1 MFDLIR
7 SNLFLMKKSRSTYI
21 MTIIAIA
28 TTAITILSNALLI
41 ALLHE
46 PAEDN
51 DDENGVSVTMTAD
64 YEDATSDDPTMTG
77 TVGTLM
83 NAANKNSYSAA
94 DILTMMTSGMNLLL
108 PLSIYLV
115 IFANSDSKNG
125 YIKNL
130 GGCVARRK
138 IVLAKL
144 ICSAVYTIFAMLI
157 SWGVSMA
164 IAKAVIESKCK
175 VDVVFGSGEDFA
187 KALGIQLLSHITIAA
202 VIIMVIMITRSTA
215 VSIAFGV
222 ALSSGIPTLLY
233 QVADMVLH
241 KYVDISDD
249 FSIADYV
256 PSNAITGFSP
266 AQDSDTT
273 TRMIV
278 VCVIYL
284 VIATVI
290 GIALAGGTYCFD
302 SMDNTGV
309 STSFPITMEDFYAVA
324 SQADVLI
331 YNATIGTPLT
341 RMSELL
347 AKDSLFAD
355 FKAVQ
360 TGDVYC
366 TGKGTAQSPGSCR

>member
-46 PAEDN
+46 PADDN
-51 DDENGVSVTMTAD
+51 DDENGVSVTMTAEYDEDED
-64 YEDATSDDPTMTG
+64 YGDEEDADMTG
-77 TVGTLM
+77 AVGTLM

-108 PLSIYLV
+108 PLSIYIV

-273 TRMIV
+273 ARMIV

-290 GIALAGGTYCFD
+290 GIAA
-302 SMDNTGV
+302 MKK
-309 STSFPITMEDFYAVA
+309 
-324 SQADVLI
+324 
-331 YNATIGTPLT
+331 
-341 RMSELL
+341 
-347 AKDSLFAD
+347 KDI
-355 FKAVQ
+355 
-360 TGDVYC
+360 
-366 TGKGTAQSPGSCR
+366 R

>member
-21 MTIIAIA
+21 MMLIAIA

-51 DDENGVSVTMTAD
+51 DEENGVSVTMTAD
-64 YEDATSDDPTMTG
+64 FEDATSDEPTMTG

-108 PLSIYLV
+108 PLSIYIV

-256 PSNAITGFSP
+256 PSNAITGFIP

-273 TRMIV
+273 ARMIV

-290 GIALAGGTYCFD
+290 GIAA
-302 SMDNTGV
+302 MKK
-309 STSFPITMEDFYAVA
+309 
-324 SQADVLI
+324 
-331 YNATIGTPLT
+331 
-341 RMSELL
+341 
-347 AKDSLFAD
+347 KDI
-355 FKAVQ
+355 
-360 TGDVYC
+360 
-366 TGKGTAQSPGSCR
+366 R

>member
-144 ICSAVYTIFAMLI
+144 ICSAVYTIFAML
-157 SWGVSMA
+157 M
-164 IAKAVIESKCK
+164 
-175 VDVVFGSGEDFA
+175 FG
-187 KALGIQLLSHITIAA
+187 
-202 VIIMVIMITRSTA
+202 
-215 VSIAFGV
+215 AF
-222 ALSSGIPTLLY
+222 
-233 QVADMVLH
+233 
-241 KYVDISDD
+241 
-249 FSIADYV
+249 
-256 PSNAITGFSP
+256 
-266 AQDSDTT
+266 
-273 TRMIV
+273 RW
-278 VCVIYL
+278 
-284 VIATVI
+284 
-290 GIALAGGTYCFD
+290 
-302 SMDNTGV
+302 
-309 STSFPITMEDFYAVA
+309 
-324 SQADVLI
+324 
-331 YNATIGTPLT
+331 
-341 RMSELL
+341 R
-347 AKDSLFAD
+347 
-355 FKAVQ
+355 
-360 TGDVYC
+360 
-366 TGKGTAQSPGSCR
+366 

>member
-21 MTIIAIA
+21 MMLIAIA

-249 FSIADYV
+249 FSIADDV

-290 GIALAGGTYCFD
+290 GIAA
-302 SMDNTGV
+302 MKK
-309 STSFPITMEDFYAVA
+309 
-324 SQADVLI
+324 
-331 YNATIGTPLT
+331 
-341 RMSELL
+341 
-347 AKDSLFAD
+347 KDI
-355 FKAVQ
+355 
-360 TGDVYC
+360 
-366 TGKGTAQSPGSCR
+366 R

>member
-21 MTIIAIA
+21 MMLIAIA

-51 DDENGVSVTMTAD
+51 DEENGVSVTMTAD
-64 YEDATSDDPTMTG
+64 FEDATSDEPTMTG

-108 PLSIYLV
+108 PLSIYIV

-157 SWGVSMA
+157 SWSVSMA

-273 TRMIV
+273 ARMIV

-290 GIALAGGTYCFD
+290 GIAA
-302 SMDNTGV
+302 MKK
-309 STSFPITMEDFYAVA
+309 
-324 SQADVLI
+324 
-331 YNATIGTPLT
+331 
-341 RMSELL
+341 
-347 AKDSLFAD
+347 KDI
-355 FKAVQ
+355 
-360 TGDVYC
+360 
-366 TGKGTAQSPGSCR
+366 R

>member
-7 SNLFLMKKSRSTYI
+7 SNIFLMKKSRSTYI
-21 MTIIAIA
+21 MMLIAIA

-51 DDENGVSVTMTAD
+51 DEENGVSVTMTAD
-64 YEDATSDDPTMTG
+64 FEDATSDEPTMTG

-108 PLSIYLV
+108 PLSIYIV

-187 KALGIQLLSHITIAA
+187 KALGIQLL
-202 VIIMVIMITRSTA
+202 
-215 VSIAFGV
+215 
-222 ALSSGIPTLLY
+222 
-233 QVADMVLH
+233 
-241 KYVDISDD
+241 
-249 FSIADYV
+249 
-256 PSNAITGFSP
+256 
-266 AQDSDTT
+266 
-273 TRMIV
+273 
-278 VCVIYL
+278 
-284 VIATVI
+284 
-290 GIALAGGTYCFD
+290 
-302 SMDNTGV
+302 
-309 STSFPITMEDFYAVA
+309 
-324 SQADVLI
+324 
-331 YNATIGTPLT
+331 
-341 RMSELL
+341 
-347 AKDSLFAD
+347 
-355 FKAVQ
+355 
-360 TGDVYC
+360 
-366 TGKGTAQSPGSCR
+366 

>member
-1 MFDLIR
+1 MSVPVAQKSCI
-7 SNLFLMKKSRSTYI
+7 FL
-21 MTIIAIA
+21 
-28 TTAITILSNALLI
+28 
-41 ALLHE
+41 
-46 PAEDN
+46 
-51 DDENGVSVTMTAD
+51 
-64 YEDATSDDPTMTG
+64 
-77 TVGTLM
+77 
-83 NAANKNSYSAA
+83 
-94 DILTMMTSGMNLLL
+94 
-108 PLSIYLV
+108 
-115 IFANSDSKNG
+115 
-125 YIKNL
+125 
-130 GGCVARRK
+130 
-138 IVLAKL
+138 LAKL

-273 TRMIV
+273 ARMIV

-290 GIALAGGTYCFD
+290 GIAA
-302 SMDNTGV
+302 MKK
-309 STSFPITMEDFYAVA
+309 
-324 SQADVLI
+324 
-331 YNATIGTPLT
+331 
-341 RMSELL
+341 
-347 AKDSLFAD
+347 KDI
-355 FKAVQ
+355 
-360 TGDVYC
+360 
-366 TGKGTAQSPGSCR
+366 R

>member
-46 PAEDN
+46 PADDN

-64 YEDATSDDPTMTG
+64 YEDATDDDPTMTG
-77 TVGTLM
+77 AVGTLM

-108 PLSIYLV
+108 PLSIYIV

-144 ICSAVYTIFAMLI
+144 ICSAVYTVFAMLI

-187 KALGIQLLSHITIAA
+187 KALGVQLLSHITIAA

-256 PSNAITGFSP
+256 PSNAITAFSP

-290 GIALAGGTYCFD
+290 GIAA
-302 SMDNTGV
+302 MKK
-309 STSFPITMEDFYAVA
+309 
-324 SQADVLI
+324 
-331 YNATIGTPLT
+331 
-341 RMSELL
+341 
-347 AKDSLFAD
+347 KDI
-355 FKAVQ
+355 
-360 TGDVYC
+360 
-366 TGKGTAQSPGSCR
+366 R